1 MNNNKRKL
9 YEIFLDEE
17 HIESFANSMV
27 MDPAIEQEFIAFS
40 KDEEDQTPVKL
51 RFFEEG
57 DKRMVA
63 GPFVIAGKKILR
75 RSQEGRLYE
84 VVFTRESIND
94 AVKLFA
100 KHKLHDRMTIY
111 HQTNVN
117 GSAYLIE
124 TWIVENEQDKIF
136 THFGYSPE
144 EISIGSWVGVYYIED
159 DTLWE
164 MVKDG
169 AFKGFSIEGMFRM
182 REVKDAQEMEL
193 FSKVEDLLKED
204 LTDDELISQLTK
216 LVDGSSEI

>member
-40 KDEEDQTPVKL
+40 KDEDDQAPVQL

-63 GPFVIAGKKILR
+63 GPFVIAGKKIIR
-75 RSQEGRLYE
+75 RSQEGGFYE

-111 HQTNVN
+111 HQTNDN
-117 GSAYLIE
+117 GSAYL
-124 TWIVENEQDKIF
+124 
-136 THFGYSPE
+136 S
-144 EISIGSWVGVYYIED
+144 
-159 DTLWE
+159 
-164 MVKDG
+164 
-169 AFKGFSIEGMFRM
+169 
-182 REVKDAQEMEL
+182 
-193 FSKVEDLLKED
+193 
-204 LTDDELISQLTK
+204 
-216 LVDGSSEI
+216 